1 VSLHNGENEMNR
13 FQRVTSGLLILFIT
27 GLLGITSSL
36 GHPWAGRAD
45 ETRSEVSTGPWKVTA
60 PNNGDPW
67 TIAFGSGTDFPQ
79 VAALHPRS
87 GYFRLVSGTTWG
99 TSIILPPCFWSGGLL
114 WQGPPI
120 KATWHVDGNN
130 KLVIDA
136 SGVQNG
142 LKFKLQ
148 VLLSPPGNDR
158 IEAEVSGST
167 EGQTSDGLDTRPG
180 EAFKPVMLSSMRIA
194 PTKWDASTVTIDNT
208 TVPFN
213 DAIQGNH
220 FLIAPASLVQTKRF
234 GFRGGKSEWQPGQP
248 APTVE
253 IQLGQAL
260 QIAGYRTSSTNP
272 NDDNLG
278 LWAAADKVLSSWHY
292 RIVAS
297 RP

>member
-1 VSLHNGENEMNR
+1 MNR
-13 FQRVTSGLLILFIT
+13 FQRVTSGLLILSIP
-27 GLLGITSSL
+27 GLLCITLSP
-36 GHPWAGRAD
+36 GHHSAWRAA
-45 ETRSEVSTGPWKVTA
+45 ETRSEVAAGIWKVTA
-60 PNNGDPW
+60 PENGDPW

-120 KATWHVDGNN
+120 KATSHLDGN

-136 SGVQNG
+136 AGVQKG
-142 LKFKLQ
+142 LNFKLR
-148 VLLSPPGNDR
+148 LSLSPPGNDR

-167 EGQTSDGLDTRPG
+167 EGQVSLDTRPG

-194 PTKWDASTVTIDNT
+194 PTRWDASSVIIDNT
-208 TVPFN
+208 PIAFN
-213 DAIQGNH
+213 DAMPGNH
-220 FLIAPASLVQTKRF
+220 FLIAPAPLVQVKRF

-253 IQLGQAL
+253 ILLDDAL

-278 LWAAADKVLSSWHY
+278 LWAATDKVLASWHY
-292 RIVAS
+292 IIVAS
-297 RP
+297 RPM